1 MFYLRLLLVCA
12 LFALT
17 ACEQSASEPSP
28 NQPTPEAQPEV
39 IQPQPPKK
47 APLDT
52 TALAQRYANRP
63 LTVVDVSEIQLDGA
77 STLSVTFSTP
87 LDPQQKL
94 SERLHLVDSKSG
106 TVDGA
111 WELGDNLM
119 TVYLRHLEPQRELIF
134 TADANLLGVAGQ
146 RLGKDYSEKLA
157 TADIRPMIGF
167 ASRGS
172 LLPTRLAEGLPVIAL
187 NVDKVN
193 VEFFRIKPEGL
204 PKFLGQ
210 WGRSTGLSHWT
221 SSELLPLADLVY
233 GGRFDL
239 NPRRNVRENLLLP
252 LSSIKPLQEPGVY
265 LAVMREAGD
274 YSYRYNIP
282 ATLFSLS
289 DIGLSA
295 HRYQGQLA
303 VFTQALEGGEA
314 LSGIQLELL
323 DGTGQLLQ
331 SGKTDKAGYAL
342 LPLSDKAEVLLARQ
356 GNQTSLLQLKRAALD
371 LSEFKVDGATV
382 QALQFFVF
390 GPRDL
395 YRPGETVL
403 LNALLRDADGKPV
416 SAQPVRVEVKKPDG
430 QTARTFVWNPTEDGF
445 YQYQL
450 PIAADAP
457 TGRWQLLFN
466 WGNNQATP
474 SYDLMVEDFLPE
486 RMALTL
492 SASQEPL
499 SPKDDVPIKVE
510 GRYLYGA
517 PAAGNRLSGQAFL
530 RLLREAVPAL
540 PGYQFG
546 SVTEK
551 TAYSFDLDE
560 QNLNA
565 EGKATLN
572 IASNWKETRSPLSLI
587 VQASLQESGGR
598 PITRR
603 VVQAIWPAE
612 QLPGLRPLFE
622 GKEIDEDSLAEF
634 ELVMADFAGNK
645 LAAENLKVRFIHERR
660 DYYWSFSEHSGW
672 GYRYNE
678 KPIQLDQSTVQ
689 ISEGSSAKIS
699 FPVDWGSYRVEV
711 EDPKTGVISSVRF
724 WAGYRWQDNSE
735 DGAVRPDQVKLALD
749 KPAYQAGEIAQV
761 TITPPAAGRGW
772 LLLESSEGPLWWQE
786 IDLPEGGKT
795 IELPVSS
802 DWARHDLYLSA
813 LVIRPGERKVAS
825 VPKRAVGVLHLPLS
839 RKERKL
845 SLNLQSPEKIRPRQP
860 LTVKVSAL
868 DAKGTAASDAKVLVS
883 AVDVGILNITDYKTP
898 DPFATLF
905 SRKGYGVDQ
914 MDVYGQL
921 IEAGKARLANLA
933 FGGDAELA
941 RGGKRP
947 DSSVNIVALQSAPVT
962 LDENGQAE
970 ITLDIPD
977 FNGELRLMAQIWN
990 DEQFGMSEAKTVV
1003 AAPLIVELSA
1013 PRFLGSGDRSLLALD
1028 LHNLTDAAQQLE
1040 IQVEFDGQLTSAAH
1054 AQSWSQSLA
1063 AGEKHIV
1070 HLPVSAKQGYGTGN
1084 VRVSVA
1090 GLSLPDE
1097 TFDVWQRQWRIG
1109 VRPPFPAQ
1117 VKTFRA
1123 VLEGGKAW
1131 FKEDMLSGLASAGL
1145 EARLELSAL
1154 PPLNLAEHIRA
1165 LNAYPYGCAEQ
1176 TTSGLFPS
1184 LYADAASLQKL
1195 GMQGDSNSQRAEKI
1209 EIGIERLLGMQR
1221 YNGGFGL
1228 WSNNGSEEYWLT
1240 PYILDF
1246 LLRAREQGFVVPQQA
1261 LDKTSERLLR
1271 YLQERSL
1278 ISPDYSED
1286 AAHSVFATQAYAGFV
1301 LSRSQQAPLGV
1312 LRNLFER
1319 RSEAQSGLPLL
1330 HLAIALKNMGDA
1342 PKAQQ
1347 ALSEALSKQRSSKYW
1362 LGDYGSDLRDQ
1373 AQILVLLDEY
1383 DLVPQQQREER
1394 LFALSDL
1401 LGRQAY
1407 LSTQERGALFMVGR
1421 RLLNWASG
1429 GDWSATLSSDEQTS
1443 TTLGSQTAQS
1453 ASFTGESLKSSLH
1466 VENLSDRTLYQRLDI
1481 SGYPISAP
1489 PASGENLEIAREYL
1503 SPEGQPLNL
1512 NQLKSGDLLLVHIR
1526 LSAKN
1531 RVPDALVVDLLP
1543 AGLELENQ
1551 NLASSSAQLTAT
1563 SQQVKEWQKQMN
1575 RARIKHQE
1583 YRDDRYVAAL
1593 DIRPGSVT
1601 HLLYLARAVT
1611 PGTYQVPPPQ
1621 VESMYRPNW
1630 QAIGKTPGKL
1640 RISAQ
1645 Q

>member
-1 MFYLRLLLVCA
+1 MNYLRLLLVCA
-12 LFALT
+12 LLALT
-17 ACEQSASEPSP
+17 ACEPSADTPKNEGTLPSPAVPEAIQSEPKE
-28 NQPTPEAQPEV
+28 QE
-39 IQPQPPKK
+39 K

-52 TALAQRYANRP
+52 AALAQRYADRA
-63 LTVVDVSEIQLDGA
+63 LTVADVSEIQLDGA
-77 STLSVTFSTP
+77 STLSVTFSVP
-87 LDPQQKL
+87 LDPEQKL
-94 SERLHLVDSKSG
+94 AERLHLVDSKDG
-106 TVDGA
+106 KVDGA
-111 WELGDNLM
+111 WELADNLM

-134 TADANLLGVAGQ
+134 TADANLRGVAGQ
-146 RLGKDYSEKLA
+146 RLDKDYSEKL
-157 TADIRPMIGF
+157 TTQDIQPMIGF

-204 PKFLGQ
+204 PKFLAH
-210 WGRSTGLSHWT
+210 WGRSTGVTHWT
-221 SSELLPLADLVY
+221 DREKSLVDLVY

-239 NPRRNVRENLLLP
+239 NPKRNQRETLLLP
-252 LSSIKPLQEPGVY
+252 LSGIKPLQEPGVY
-265 LAVMREAGD
+265 LAVMNEAGD
-274 YSYRYNIP
+274 YSYKYSIP

-303 VFTQALEGGEA
+303 VFTQALEGGEP
-314 LSGIQLELL
+314 LPGIELELL
-323 DGTGQLLQ
+323 NGEGQLVQ
-331 SGKTDKAGYAL
+331 SGKTDKSGYAL

-356 GNQTSLLQLKRAALD
+356 GKQTSLLQLKRAALD
-371 LSEFKVDGATV
+371 LSEFKVDGATA

-416 SAQPVRVEVKKPDG
+416 AAQPVTVEVKKPDG
-430 QTARTFVWNPTEDGF
+430 QTARTFVWNPSEDGF

-450 PIAADAP
+450 PIAEGAP

-466 WGNNQATP
+466 WGSNKVIS

-492 SASQEPL
+492 SAHKQPL
-499 SPKDDVPIKVE
+499 SPKDNAHIEVE

-530 RLLREAVPAL
+530 RPLREAVPAL

-546 SVTEK
+546 SVTEQIEQN
-551 TAYSFDLDE
+551 FDLDE
-560 QNLNA
+560 QNLDSQ
-565 EGKATLN
+565 GKARLSIPSDWEN
-572 IASNWKETRSPLSLI
+572 ARSPLSLI

-603 VVQAIWPAE
+603 VVQPIWPAQ
-612 QLPGLRPLFE
+612 QLPGLRPLFD
-622 GKEIDEDSLAEF
+622 GKEVDEDSLAEF
-634 ELVMADFAGNK
+634 ELVMADIDGNK
-645 LAAENLKVRFIHERR
+645 LAAESLQVRFIHERR
-660 DYYWSFSEHSGW
+660 DYYWSFSEYSGW
-672 GYRYNE
+672 SYRYNE

-689 ISEGSSAKIS
+689 IAEGSSAKIS

-711 EDPKTGVISSVRF
+711 QDPKSGVISSVRF
-724 WAGYRWQDNSE
+724 WAGYRWQNNSE
-735 DGAVRPDQVKLALD
+735 DGAVRPDQVKLSLD

-761 TITPPAAGRGW
+761 TVTPPAAGRGW

-795 IELPVSS
+795 VELPVSQ

-813 LVIRPGERKVAS
+813 LVIRPGERKAAS

-839 RKERKL
+839 RTERKL
-845 SLNLQSPEKIRPRQP
+845 ELTLQAPEKMRPRQP
-860 LTVKVSAL
+860 LAVKVSAT
-868 DAKGTAASDAKVLVS
+868 DSQGAAASGAKVLVS

-898 DPFATLF
+898 DPFAALF
-905 SRKGYGVDQ
+905 GRKGYGVDQ

-921 IEAGKARLANLA
+921 IEAGKARLASLA

-941 RGGKRP
+941 SGGKRP

-962 LDENGQAE
+962 LNEKGEAE
-970 ITLDIPD
+970 INLDIPD

-990 DEQFGMSEAKTVV
+990 DEQFGVSEAKTVV

-1013 PRFLGSGDRSLLALD
+1013 PRFLASGDSSLLALD
-1028 LHNLTDAAQQLE
+1028 VHNLTEQTQKLNLNIE
-1040 IQVEFDGQLTSAAH
+1040 YDGQLTTVAIAPVPLE
-1054 AQSWSQSLA
+1054 LA
-1063 AGEKHIV
+1063 AGKKHV
-1070 HLPVSAKQGYGTGN
+1070 LQLPVNAKEGYGAGY
-1084 VRVSVA
+1084 VRVSIA
-1090 GLSLPDE
+1090 GLELPGE
-1097 TFDVWQRQWRIG
+1097 AFEPWQRQWRIG

-1117 VKTFRA
+1117 IKTFRT
-1123 VLEGGKAW
+1123 VLEAGKAW
-1131 FKEDMLSGLASAGL
+1131 FKDDALDGFARSGL
-1145 EARLELSAL
+1145 EARLALSSR

-1176 TTSGLFPS
+1176 TTSGLFPA

-1195 GMQGDSNSQRAEKI
+1195 GLTGESNSERAKKI

-1228 WSNNGSEEYWLT
+1228 WSNQSAEEYWLT

-1246 LLRAREQGFVVPQQA
+1246 LLRAREQGFAVPEQA
-1261 LDKTSERLLR
+1261 LDKASERLLR

-1278 ISPDYSED
+1278 ISPDYSDDE
-1286 AAHSVFATQAYAGFV
+1286 AHSQFATQAYAGFV

-1319 RSEAQSGLPLL
+1319 RSDAKSPLPLVQ
-1330 HLAIALKNMGDA
+1330 LAIALKNMGDA
-1342 PKAQQ
+1342 QRAQQ
-1347 ALSEALSKQRSSKYW
+1347 VLSEGLNKQRPSSPYW
-1362 LGDYGSDLRDQ
+1362 LGDYGSELRDQ
-1373 AQILVLLDEY
+1373 AQVLALLDEY
-1383 DLVPQQQREER
+1383 DLVPQTQREER

-1401 LGRQAY
+1401 LAQQSY

-1421 RLLNWASG
+1421 RLLNWKDNDWTAKLQSG
-1429 GDWSATLSSDEQTS
+1429 EQSFALSNHAAALAFSA
-1443 TTLGSQTAQS
+1443 
-1453 ASFTGESLKSSLH
+1453 ESLGDSLR
-1466 VENLSDRTLYQRLDI
+1466 VENDSEQTLYQRLDI
-1481 SGYPISAP
+1481 SGYPLSAP
-1489 PASGENLEIAREYL
+1489 PAAGENLEIAREYL
-1503 SPEGQPLNL
+1503 SAQGQPLDLGNL
-1512 NQLKSGDLLLVHIR
+1512 QSGDLVLVHLR

-1575 RARIKHQE
+1575 RASIKHQE

-1593 DIRPGSVT
+1593 DVPPGSVT

-1611 PGTYQVPPPQ
+1611 PGIYQVPPPQ

-1630 QAIGKTPGKL
+1630 QSIGKTPGKL
-1640 RISAQ
+1640 SIRAQ
-1645 Q
+1645 P